1 MRIIVTNHYPHEWS
15 AIDEDSYDGP
25 GSPIGLG
32 NSRQEAIED
41 LKDQLLERDVA
52 AAEGEW
58 KR

>member
-1 MRIIVTNHYPHEWS
+1 MRIIITNHYPHGWS
-15 AIDEDSYDGP
+15 AIDEDTGP
-25 GSPIGLG
+25 TVVGLG